1 MAAPEAVKLVVLP
14 AQITVPLFTTVMVLI
29 GGTVMVTVRVV
40 EQEPLVPVTL
50 YVVVTA
56 GEAVTTAP
64 LVELRPVAGD
74 QA

>member
-1 MAAPEAVKLVVLP
+1 M
-14 AQITVPLFTTVMVLI
+14 TVPLFTTVIVLV
-29 GGTVMVTVRVV
+29 GGTVMVIVRVD
-40 EQEPLVPVTL
+40 EHEPLVPVTL

-64 LVELRPVAGD
+64 VVALNPVAGD

>member
-1 MAAPEAVKLVVLP
+1 MVVLP
-14 AQITVPLFTTVMVLI
+14 AQITVPLFTTVIVLV
-29 GGTVMVTVRVV
+29 GGTVIVIVRVE

-64 LVELRPVAGD
+64 VVALRPVAGD